1 MQNRHSLIK
10 GKVMKNKLA
19 TGNFKT
25 PIVLTV
31 LVLLFISMVLIVNRS
46 DNDHSEQIR
55 KTETPMQDEHDS
67 HNHTS
72 HSAVSDKGDD
82 HTHMA
87 NHTDN
92 TADTNNATDTDN
104 NSTMP
109 RHQDMLTEE
118 MKEAIRGKLLFHGPM
133 EVIEHPDGRIEL
145 PSNGRFTQM
154 PVAVKMPDGTIQIK
168 EYSSLPE

>member
-10 GKVMKNKLA
+10 GKVMKHKLA
-19 TGNFKT
+19 AGNFKA
-25 PIVLTV
+25 P
-31 LVLLFISMVLIVNRS
+31 LVLAVLALLMISMVLIINRS
-46 DNDHSEQIR
+46 DNEHNEQAR
-55 KTETPMQDEHDS
+55 KTEPPMQDEHES
-67 HNHTS
+67 HNHMS
-72 HSAVSDKGDD
+72 HSAVSDKGDE

-87 NHTDN
+87 NDTDN
-92 TADTNNATDTDN
+92 TTDTDN
-104 NSTMP
+104 NSTTP